1 MRHLCHLFGPEMFLV
16 IEDEKP
22 NITKDVPIALIDQE
36 IPRVWGAMSQEFRM
50 ETKYISYQNSCYPS
64 VSENLSL
71 RLSPGS
77 RLTTQPH
84 TQDRK
89 GEEEC

>member
-36 IPRVWGAMSQEFRM
+36 IPRVWGAMSQELWKK
-50 ETKYISYQNSCYPS
+50 TKYI
-64 VSENLSL
+64 
-71 RLSPGS
+71 
-77 RLTTQPH
+77 
-84 TQDRK
+84 
-89 GEEEC
+89 